1 MLASELNVVRDEEFA
16 TNRKVIVPEN
26 QDQVAEALVA
36 IHDECVAG
44 KFTGKVTV
52 NYQTGGVPNI
62 LTEHVKNDL
71 EGLFDDDDE
80 EDEGDD
86 DSDEESELDEESPE
100 VEVKI

>member
-62 LTEHVKNDL
+62 LTEHIHNGL
-71 EGLFDDDDE
+71 EGLFDDEDDEDE
-80 EDEGDD
+80 EDTSGE
-86 DSDEESELDEESPE
+86 
-100 VEVKI
+100 